1 MVYADPDRIIVQ
13 TMDIDWDRAGDK
25 DLLVVYSDGR
35 IRLLIAQGNRQYQ
48 KVGDLAYI
56 ADGIKKV
63 YVGDGDGDG
72 YQDVFV
78 HTLANQLRFYKNYDG
93 KRIEVDGYPI
103 CLNLDEDSAQS
114 DPTNLD
120 SVYQRFLTD
129 PNKDKVTD
137 IVVNDKNNNIRLFL
151 G

>member
-1 MVYADPDRIIVQ
+1 
-13 TMDIDWDRAGDK
+13 MDIDWDKAGDK
-25 DLLVVYSDGR
+25 DLIVVYNDGS
-35 IRLLIAQGNRQYQ
+35 IRLLLSQGNMSYQ

-63 YVGDGDGDG
+63 YIGDGDGDG
-72 YQDVFV
+72 YQDIFV

-93 KRIEVDGYPI
+93 KRLDVDGYPI
-103 CLNLDEDSAQS
+103 CLNLGEGQEERNGSS
-114 DPTNLD
+114 LD
-120 SVYQRFLTD
+120 GVYQWFLSD

-137 IVVNDKNNNIRLFL
+137 IVVNDKNNTVRLFL